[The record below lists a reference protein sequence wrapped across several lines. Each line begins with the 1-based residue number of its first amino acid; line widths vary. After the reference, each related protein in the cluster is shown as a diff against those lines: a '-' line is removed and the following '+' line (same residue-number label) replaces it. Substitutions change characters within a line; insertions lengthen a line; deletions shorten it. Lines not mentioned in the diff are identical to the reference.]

1 MAVRHTTEEECV
13 VFRESED
20 LPLGWAFGGGERDG
34 HTDVLRFSGETVNQR
49 EWNKSLARL
58 WRLGDVVLPTMS
70 SLAEIERA
78 ADVLRPEEKQELVMF
93 LLTRL
98 RGEGGVLPP
107 VRDIPKEQI
116 EKWVAKDEAGYQKF
130 LAGA

>member
-1 MAVRHTTEEECV
+1 MQVSQNLWQIGTNPALDFCV
-13 VFRESED
+13 
-20 LPLGWAFGGGERDG
+20 
-34 HTDVLRFSGETVNQR
+34 
-49 EWNKSLARL
+49 ARL
-58 WRLGDVVLPTMS
+58 LRLGDVVSRIMS

-78 ADVLRPEEKQELVMF
+78 ADVLQTEEKQELVMF
-93 LLTRL
+93 LLMRL

-116 EKWVAKDEAGYQKF
+116 EKWVAEDEAGYQRF

>member
-1 MAVRHTTEEECV
+1 
-13 VFRESED
+13 
-20 LPLGWAFGGGERDG
+20 
-34 HTDVLRFSGETVNQR
+34 
-49 EWNKSLARL
+49 
-58 WRLGDVVLPTMS
+58 MS

-78 ADVLRPEEKQELVMF
+78 ADVLQSEEKQELVMF
-93 LLTRL
+93 LLKRL

-116 EKWVAKDEAGYQKF
+116 EKWVAEDEAGYQRF

>member
-1 MAVRHTTEEECV
+1 LPSLCKPSDEWWFFTPRR
-13 VFRESED
+13 FRNDSI
-20 LPLGWAFGGGERDG
+20 
-34 HTDVLRFSGETVNQR
+34 
-49 EWNKSLARL
+49 ARL
-58 WRLGDVVLPTMS
+58 WLLGDVVSTVMS

-78 ADVLRPEEKQELVMF
+78 ADVLQTEEKKELVMF

-98 RGEGGVLPP
+98 RGEGGALPP

-116 EKWVAKDEAGYQKF
+116 EKWVSEDEAGYQRF

>member
-1 MAVRHTTEEECV
+1 MPKPVANR
-13 VFRESED
+13 
-20 LPLGWAFGGGERDG
+20 
-34 HTDVLRFSGETVNQR
+34 
-49 EWNKSLARL
+49 NKSLARL
-58 WRLGDVVLPTMS
+58 WRLGDVVFLAMS

-78 ADVLRPEEKQELVMF
+78 ADVLQTEEKQELVMF

-116 EKWVAKDEAGYQKF
+116 EKWVAEDEAGYQRF

>member
-1 MAVRHTTEEECV
+1 MTGAVAHRQDAGATKV
-13 VFRESED
+13 V
-20 LPLGWAFGGGERDG
+20 GGIPKPVANRN
-34 HTDVLRFSGETVNQR
+34 TSR
-49 EWNKSLARL
+49 ARL
-58 WRLGDVVLPTMS
+58 WRLGDVVLATMS

-78 ADVLRPEEKQELVMF
+78 ADVLQTEEKQELVMF
-93 LLTRL
+93 LLKRL

-116 EKWVAKDEAGYQKF
+116 EKWVAEDEAGYQRF

>member
-1 MAVRHTTEEECV
+1 MLKPVAR
-13 VFRESED
+13 R
-20 LPLGWAFGGGERDG
+20 
-34 HTDVLRFSGETVNQR
+34 
-49 EWNKSLARL
+49 NKSIARL
-58 WRLGDVVLPTMS
+58 WRFGDINCATMR

-78 ADVLRPEEKQELVMF
+78 ADVLQTEEKQELVMF

-116 EKWVAKDEAGYQKF
+116 EKWVAEDEAGYQNF

>member
-1 MAVRHTTEEECV
+1 VRPI
-13 VFRESED
+13 
-20 LPLGWAFGGGERDG
+20 LLGWRNSEISANLAGNARNI
-34 HTDVLRFSGETVNQR
+34 SI
-49 EWNKSLARL
+49 ARL
-58 WRLGDVVLPTMS
+58 WLLGDVVLAVMN

-78 ADVLRPEEKQELVMF
+78 ADVLQTEEKKELVMF

-116 EKWVAKDEAGYQKF
+116 EKWVSEDEAGYQRF

>member
-1 MAVRHTTEEECV
+1 
-13 VFRESED
+13 
-20 LPLGWAFGGGERDG
+20 
-34 HTDVLRFSGETVNQR
+34 
-49 EWNKSLARL
+49 
-58 WRLGDVVLPTMS
+58 MS
-70 SLAEIERA
+70 SLAEIANA

-98 RGEGGVLPP
+98 RGEGGGLPP

-116 EKWVAKDEAGYQKF
+116 EKWVADDDAGYQRF

>member
-1 MAVRHTTEEECV
+1 LTHRHLPFSSV
-13 VFRESED
+13 SSFLSQRPLFLLPSISPSVSKLLRQQGRFRNDSI
-20 LPLGWAFGGGERDG
+20 
-34 HTDVLRFSGETVNQR
+34 
-49 EWNKSLARL
+49 ARL
-58 WRLGDVVLPTMS
+58 WLLGDVVSTVMS

-78 ADVLRPEEKQELVMF
+78 ADVLQTEEKKELVMF

-98 RGEGGVLPP
+98 RGEGGALPP

-116 EKWVAKDEAGYQKF
+116 EKWVSEDEAGYQRF